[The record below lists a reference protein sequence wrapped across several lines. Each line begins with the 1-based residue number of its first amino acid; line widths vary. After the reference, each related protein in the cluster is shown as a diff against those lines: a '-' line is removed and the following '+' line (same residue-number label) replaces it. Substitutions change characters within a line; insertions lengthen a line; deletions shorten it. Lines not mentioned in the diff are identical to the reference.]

1 MIYSG
6 LIYLTALSLAA
17 ITGVLPWMIVLVYLA
32 MSVIA
37 FLIYGWDK
45 SSAKNGRWRTPEK
58 TLHLLSLVGGWPG
71 ALAGQMIFR
80 HKTSKKSFQVVFWIT
95 VVINVFTTVLATSQS
110 SWNQIGRIM
119 LDQL

>member
-71 ALAGQMIFR
+71 ALAGQRIFR

-110 SWNQIGRIM
+110 SWNQIGRIL

>member
-45 SSAKNGRWRTPEK
+45 SSAKKGRWRTPEK

-71 ALAGQMIFR
+71 ALAGQRIFR

-110 SWNQIGRIM
+110 SWNQIGRIL

>member
-71 ALAGQMIFR
+71 ALAGQRIFR